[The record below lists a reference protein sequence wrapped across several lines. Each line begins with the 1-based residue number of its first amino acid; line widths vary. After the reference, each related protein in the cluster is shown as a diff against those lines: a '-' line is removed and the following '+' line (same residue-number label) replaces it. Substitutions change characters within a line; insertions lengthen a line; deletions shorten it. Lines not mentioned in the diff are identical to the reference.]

1 MKKTIILL
9 LFFAIS
15 AFAQDSLQKVTVVNI
30 NIAPSLELKRSEAL
44 EAIDYSMRLGGKHA
58 LVSADEIS
66 AATKKIENT
75 PMMDPGPINVALETG
90 SEKLLFAGVNR
101 FKNVLRVDIALVD
114 VADTTQ
120 RQTGYGY
127 ALLNFRQF
135 DTDAPVIMPSLVR
148 AIQRAY
154 AAAVDSSI
162 YENVENTEYRIF
174 PAAPTVIAGLNYV
187 DDDTLETWDIFTKK
201 IISSYDAVEVIFEQ
215 VAKHKDY
222 FVYDTD
228 TRDSVYALFGY
239 YVVENYNSPTHAE
252 IDALRKFNV
261 EYVITGDLRRIE
273 SGAELKLYLIKINE
287 NSVEILKEDKT
298 IVLHD
303 NQEEFRLS
311 LSFLT
316 NKLLGAF

>member
-1 MKKTIILL
+1 MKKTILIL
-9 LFFAIS
+9 LFFAVS
-15 AFAQDSLQKVTVVNI
+15 AFAQDSLQKVTVVNV
-30 NIAPSLELKRSEAL
+30 NIATSLELEKSEVL

-58 LVSADEIS
+58 LASNDEI
-66 AATKKIENT
+66 AEATKKIKNS
-75 PMMDPGPINVALETG
+75 PMMDPGPINIALETG
-90 SEKLLFAGVNR
+90 SEKLMFAGVNR

-114 VADTTQ
+114 VADTSK

-154 AAAVDSSI
+154 AAAVDSAI
-162 YENVENTEYRIF
+162 YENVENKEYRVF

-187 DDDTLETWDIFTKK
+187 DNDSLETWDIFTKK
-201 IISSYDAVEVIFEQ
+201 MISSYDAIEVIFEQ
-215 VAKHKDY
+215 VAKHKNY
-222 FVYDTD
+222 FVYDTE
-228 TRDSVYALFGY
+228 TRDSVYAMFGY

-252 IDALRKFNV
+252 IDALRKFKV
-261 EYVITGDLRRIE
+261 EYIITGNLRRIE
-273 SGAELKLYLIKINE
+273 NGAELKLYLIRIDE
-287 NSVEILKEDKT
+287 NSADIIKEDKT

-303 NQEEFRLS
+303 SQEEFRLS